1 MLRTRAKN
9 IDRLWA
15 KLQVEESKRGLSVS
29 RSPDP
34 TLFSAVH
41 GWAAGHSLDEVLDE
55 DFLVA
60 GDFVRHIKQVVD
72 LLSQL
77 AEVTPN
83 SETAR
88 TARRSISALDRGVVA
103 IATRLGENEPSEV
116 LGIEDDEAT

>member
-1 MLRTRAKN
+1 MLRTRAKS

-15 KLQVEESKRGLSVS
+15 KLRVEESKRGLSVT

-72 LLSQL
+72 LLSQI
-77 AEVTPN
+77 AEVATN

-88 TARRSISALDRGVVA
+88 TARQSIKALDRGVVA
-103 IATRLGENEPSEV
+103 IATRLGENEASEV
-116 LGIEDDEAT
+116 ATIQDGEPT

>member
-1 MLRTRAKN
+1 MLRTRAKS
-9 IDRLWA
+9 IDGLWS
-15 KLQVEESKRGLSVS
+15 KLRAEESKRGLSES

-72 LLSQL
+72 LLSQI

-103 IATRLGENEPSEV
+103 IATRLGENEPPDVSAIQDA
-116 LGIEDDEAT
+116 GAT